1 MPGWKSC
8 SLMQEIEVVYRPE
21 AIDDLE
27 SIYRFILQLSRDPNV
42 ARAYTSRIRER
53 CRRIGSVPHG
63 GTPRDDLASGIRTV
77 AFERRAVIA
86 YQLSGEQVEI
96 TNIFYGGRDFE
107 ALYRD
112 RKEDDFQPD
121 H

>member
-1 MPGWKSC
+1 
-8 SLMQEIEVVYRPE
+8 MQEVEVVYRPE

-27 SIYRFILQLSRDPNV
+27 SIYRFILELSQDASV
-42 ARAYTSRIRER
+42 AHAYTLRIRER
-53 CRRIGSVPHG
+53 CRRIGVVPRG
-63 GTPRDDLASGIRTV
+63 GTPRDDLAAGIRTV

-86 YQLSGEQVEI
+86 YRTSGERVEI

-107 ALYRD
+107 AIYRD
-112 RKEDDFQPD
+112 RNENDFQSD